1 MVPSSV
7 SQAISLR
14 LGPRGEADPTGG
26 QRAIDGGAADVG
38 WHPQPPGFEQHP
50 LG

>member
-1 MVPSSV
+1 MVPSGV
-7 SQAISLR
+7 SQAISSR

-38 WHPQPPGFEQHP
+38 WHP